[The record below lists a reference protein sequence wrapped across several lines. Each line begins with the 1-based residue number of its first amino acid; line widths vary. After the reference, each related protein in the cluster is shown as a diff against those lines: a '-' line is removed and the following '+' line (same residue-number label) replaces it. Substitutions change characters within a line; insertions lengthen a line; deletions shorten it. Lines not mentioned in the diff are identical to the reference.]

1 MEFFRDTNIEFLK
14 YRKKYW
20 LAPILFLL
28 ILVGLLLVLAEKSV
42 LAPFIAHTATNVG
55 GYSAAVVA
63 RSIAARERG

>member
-1 MEFFRDTNIEFLK
+1 MARHEVLVELWEFLK

-42 LAPFIAHTATNVG
+42 LAPFIYTLF
-55 GYSAAVVA
+55 
-63 RSIAARERG
+63 